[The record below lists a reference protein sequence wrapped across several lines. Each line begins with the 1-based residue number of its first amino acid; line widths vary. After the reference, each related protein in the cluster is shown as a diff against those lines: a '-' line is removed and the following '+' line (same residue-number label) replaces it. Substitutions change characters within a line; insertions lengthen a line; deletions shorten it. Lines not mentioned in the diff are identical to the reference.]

1 MGVRTPFWHIFS
13 PSFNLLKK
21 LNSYTL
27 PCVVPF
33 SAIHYSAQK
42 DFKQATMS
50 INVNTLFSL
59 LEGQVGR
66 DALSSAMLAYLA
78 PAASV
83 ASVTPVKKA
92 LETSAPLPSAPV
104 KVKKERAADAPKRA
118 PTEWLI
124 FSGRVRS
131 LIGAE
136 TAAKV
141 PGKVWT
147 QVSSSL
153 KAAGLMSSATDEQ
166 ILAAYKAYLANPPEQ
181 SKAFVEGRSKAAKKA
196 KADAETASTSS
207 SSVAKALEF
216 SEPAAGEGA
225 AAAAKPK
232 RQGRKKLVDMT
243 AEELEA
249 HNAKKLTKKAA
260 LAPLPPSPKL
270 GPAED
275 VMDFEPFVWKKL
287 SLLKN
292 ARGDV
297 LTEEMEWFGRF
308 EDGKMDT
315 DTAQPSDL
323 II

>member
-1 MGVRTPFWHIFS
+1 
-13 PSFNLLKK
+13 
-21 LNSYTL
+21 
-27 PCVVPF
+27 
-33 SAIHYSAQK
+33 
-42 DFKQATMS
+42 MS

-83 ASVTPVKKA
+83 TSVTPVKKA
-92 LETSAPLPSAPV
+92 LETSAPSAPSAPV
-104 KVKKERAADAPKRA
+104 KVKKQRDPAAPKRP
-118 PTEWLI
+118 PTEWLL

-131 LIGAE
+131 IIGAE

-153 KAAGLMSSATDEQ
+153 KEAGLMPSATDEQ
-166 ILAAYKAYLANPPEQ
+166 ILAAYKTYLANPPEQ

-196 KADAETASTSS
+196 KAEAESSSTSS
-207 SSVAKALEF
+207 SSVSKALEF
-216 SEPAAGEGA
+216 SEPTAE
-225 AAAAKPK
+225 AKPK

-243 AEELEA
+243 AEELAA

-308 EDGKMDT
+308 ADGKMDT